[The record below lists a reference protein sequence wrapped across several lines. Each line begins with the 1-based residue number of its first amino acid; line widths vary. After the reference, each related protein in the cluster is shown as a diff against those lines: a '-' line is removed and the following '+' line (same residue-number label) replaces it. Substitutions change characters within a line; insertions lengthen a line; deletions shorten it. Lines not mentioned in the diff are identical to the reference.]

1 MKQTL
6 RHQQNLKAIIEK
18 NMPEMAELFAIVKEG
33 NLEQQRQSNE
43 KETKKREYIFNS
55 QSFTLYIQYKN
66 RQETGFYFEE
76 IQLEGIKNGLA
87 ILECYRKIGHNLKLN
102 FIELLVNDENETR
115 VHRYNFKY

>member
-6 RHQQNLKAIIEK
+6 RHQKNLKAIFDQ
-18 NMPEMAELFAIVKEG
+18 NLGEMAELFAIVEEG
-33 NLEQQRQSNE
+33 NLE
-43 KETKKREYIFNS
+43 KKRQKEEEKQKRDLYIINS
-55 QSFTLYIQYKN
+55 RSFILYIQYNKI
-66 RQETGFYFEE
+66 QKSGLYFEE
-76 IQLEGIKNGLA
+76 IQLEGIKNGRN

>member
-6 RHQQNLKAIIEK
+6 RHQKNLKAIFDQ
-18 NMPEMAELFAIVKEG
+18 NLPEMAELFAIVEEG
-33 NLEQQRQSNE
+33 NKEKQRQKEE
-43 KETKKREYIFNS
+43 KKQKRDLYIVNS
-55 QSFTLYIQYKN
+55 RSFTLYIQYNK
-66 RQETGFYFEE
+66 RQESGLYFEE

-87 ILECYRKIGHNLKLN
+87 ILECYRKIGHNLKFN